1 MAENPEDQR
10 DPQPAEPELPPVRAD
25 DQDIP
30 PLGGEHLPRWL
41 VLLVPI
47 IAAGVASPGL
57 GSHLLGDDFALLY
70 SNRITDLSQLWQ
82 VFLQQS
88 TSLAAGGTYRPL
100 TEVSIGVDYLVW
112 GQDAFGYHLINL
124 FWHVLNS
131 LLCYLFVRVLV
142 PPRPVVALTAAVLF
156 AVHPVH
162 GDAIFWISARS
173 DLLCTAFYLLSM
185 ILFVRGA
192 GPQRRRVPTFGS
204 LLAFVLALLSK
215 EVALS
220 LPFLVVLLDL
230 AAPSTEGFGRRFRVH
245 LPRYLIYLAV
255 AAAYLALRWLV
266 LPSLGRAQFPGVT
279 QALLNLGL
287 YVKLLMLPLETRTGL
302 RGVVLL
308 VLAVIVVVVTFLR
321 YARMGDRRNLALSFA
336 WIVTI
341 MAPMA
346 DVPRRW
352 QLYLPSV
359 GFCIFF
365 AIVFAG
371 LIWRRDPYH
380 PKWLSRASALGLL
393 LLILGGGALLTY
405 HALFYRKAGEQAQL
419 ILTQVK
425 EAVPRPRPHQPLQ
438 LANLPSV
445 FTSWAGDQ
453 PVFAFGFPE
462 ALKLTYARDDVQS
475 RVLST
480 LYVRGDEPAR
490 PSARRADDGS
500 LQLKTGG
507 GAYSFSFHTNE
518 LTTGRDRPQ
527 KGRAIDLGGWR
538 HHVEAVDELR
548 ITRLRLEPL
557 PPGRAAG
564 EVLAWDGARI
574 RRLK

>member
-1 MAENPEDQR
+1 MAENPEEQR
-10 DPQPAEPELPPVRAD
+10 DPQPAEPELQPVRAD

-124 FWHVLNS
+124 LWHVLNS

-185 ILFVRGA
+185 ILFVRGR
-192 GPQRRRVPTFGS
+192 GPQRRRMPTVGS

-230 AAPSTEGFGRRFRVH
+230 AAPSTEGFRRRFRVH

-287 YVKLLMLPLETRTGL
+287 YVKLLMLPIETRTGL

-308 VLAVIVVVVTFLR
+308 VLALIVVVVTFLR

-405 HALFYRKAGEQAQL
+405 HALFYRKAGQQARQ
-419 ILTQVK
+419 ILAQVK
-425 EAVPRPRPHQPLQ
+425 MAVPRPEQPLQ
-438 LANLPSV
+438 VANLPSV

-462 ALKLTYARDDVQS
+462 ALKLTYARNDVQS

-480 LYVRGDEPAR
+480 LYVRGDELAR
-490 PSARRADDGS
+490 PKARRADDGS
-500 LQLKTGG
+500 LHLEAGG
-507 GAYSFSFHTNE
+507 GAYSFSFHTDE
-518 LTTGRDRPQ
+518 LTTGRDRPE

-564 EVLAWDGARI
+564 PVLVWDGAKI